1 MWFNNT
7 ELVLDMG
14 YPEWLWVQLA
24 SGAIRGTGQIW
35 WGSVPSAYLGDH
47 MLQQISWDDVR
58 EVFNNQLFSTTV
70 VEEKSMTLMQEDM
83 TLADYHAQFLAL

>member
-1 MWFNNT
+1 M
-7 ELVLDMG
+7 ELARFG
-14 YPEWLWVQLA
+14 
-24 SGAIRGTGQIW
+24 
-35 WGSVPSAYLGDH
+35 GDQF
-47 MLQQISWDDVR
+47 LQPTLETICCSRFHDVR